1 MELNGN
7 VGVRLI
13 DWLKLLKLMYESWKF
28 LFLKWWKNNKWIFYW
43 LVNCVKLRIYLYII
57 IIFIVRIWSWIVRLC
72 IGIVIW
78 KNWEDNK
85 DGVFVIENWKIVDS

>member
-1 MELNGN
+1 ME
-7 VGVRLI
+7 
-13 DWLKLLKLMYESWKF
+13 
-28 LFLKWWKNNKWIFYW
+28 NNKWIIYW
-43 LVNCVKLRIYLYII
+43 LVNCVKLRFYIYII
-57 IIFIVRIWSWIVRLC
+57 IIFIVRIWRSRIVRLC